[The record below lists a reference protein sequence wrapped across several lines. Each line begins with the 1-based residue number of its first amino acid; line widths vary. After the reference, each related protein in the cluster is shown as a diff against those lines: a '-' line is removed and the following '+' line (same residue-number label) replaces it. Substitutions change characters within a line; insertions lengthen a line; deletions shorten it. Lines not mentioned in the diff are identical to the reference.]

1 MWKISLRSSH
11 PFISE
16 TGTAKRYA
24 NKLVGMFSNSFNVHL
39 LGTDSFDPSSGLK
52 GMNIFITSTFGNG
65 DPPTMAQKLTG
76 TRPLKPWFLKL
87 YRSYFV
93 LVSWGIEYFLCS
105 ILKMTQ
111 IPISLGG

>member
-1 MWKISLRSSH
+1 MRSSH

-24 NKLVGMFSNSFNVHL
+24 NKLVSMFSNSFNVHL
-39 LGTDSFDPSSGLK
+39 LSTDSFEPSDGGLK

-76 TRPLKPWFLKL
+76 
-87 YRSYFV
+87 S
-93 LVSWGIEYFLCS
+93 
-105 ILKMTQ
+105 
-111 IPISLGG
+111 PISTKTFVASFKVIIFDGNFQNISVTQCPPQKENK

>member
-1 MWKISLRSSH
+1 MDPYESH

-39 LGTDSFDPSSGLK
+39 LGTDSFEPSNGLK

-76 TRPLKPWFLKL
+76 
-87 YRSYFV
+87 S
-93 LVSWGIEYFLCS
+93 
-105 ILKMTQ
+105 
-111 IPISLGG
+111 PISTKTLVASFKVN